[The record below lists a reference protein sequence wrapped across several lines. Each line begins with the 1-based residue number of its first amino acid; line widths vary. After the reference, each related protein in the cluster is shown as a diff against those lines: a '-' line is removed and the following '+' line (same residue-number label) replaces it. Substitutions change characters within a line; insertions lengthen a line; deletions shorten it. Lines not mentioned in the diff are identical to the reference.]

1 MQFDLSGKKAVVTG
15 AGAGIGLA
23 VVQALAAAGA
33 DVFGGART
41 VSPELRAATPYT
53 LEVDLVTPKGPQLLV
68 EKALA
73 EFGAIDILVNNV
85 GGGVTLAPSFLD
97 IEDEIWQQTFELN
110 VFTTIRATR
119 AALPSL
125 VERKGAV
132 INIGSMNGIMAD
144 PRLAHYSAA
153 KAAVSNIGKA
163 LSAEYSPLG
172 VRINTISPGPVRTR
186 LWTNPEIA
194 KRAGVTPEQFVASV
208 PKMAGLSTGEMI
220 EPEEIAALVVLL
232 ASGKVRSITGA
243 DYMIDAGM
251 APPARYNRPASTS

>member
-23 VVQALAAAGA
+23 VVRALTAAGA

-41 VSPELRAATPYT
+41 VSQELKECTPHT
-53 LEVDLVTPKGPQLLV
+53 LELDLLTPDAPQLLV
-68 EKALA
+68 ERALA
-73 EFGAIDILVNNV
+73 EFGGIDLLVNNV
-85 GGGVTLAPSFLD
+85 GGGVKLAKSFLD
-97 IEDEIWQQTFELN
+97 IEDETWQHTFELN
-110 VFTTIRATR
+110 VFTMIRATR

-125 VERKGAV
+125 VERNGAIV
-132 INIGSMNGIMAD
+132 NIGSMNSHLAD

-163 LSAEYSPLG
+163 LSAEFSPQG
-172 VRINTISPGPVRTR
+172 VRVNTISPGPVRTR

-194 KRAGVTPEQFVASV
+194 RKAGMTPDEFVAMV
-208 PKMAGLSTGEMI
+208 PKMAGLATGEMI
-220 EPEEIAALVVLL
+220 EPDEIAALVVLL

-243 DYMIDAGM
+243 DYTIDAGM
-251 APPARYNRPASTS
+251 APPSRYQRPN

>member
-1 MQFDLSGKKAVVTG
+1 MEFDLSGKKAVVTG

-23 VVQALAAAGA
+23 VVQALASAGA
-33 DVFGGART
+33 DVLGGART
-41 VSPELRAATPYT
+41 VTPELRAATPFTY
-53 LEVDLVTPKGPQLLV
+53 EVDLITEQGPQQLI
-68 EKALA
+68 KHALA
-73 EFGAIDILVNNV
+73 EFGGIDILVNNV
-85 GGGVTLAPSFLD
+85 GGGVKLAAGFLD
-97 IEDEIWQQTFELN
+97 IDDDVWQHTFDLN

-132 INIGSMNGIMAD
+132 INIGSMNASMAD

-163 LSAEYSPLG
+163 LSAEFSPQG
-172 VRINTISPGPVRTR
+172 VRINTISPGPVKTR

-194 KRAGVTPEQFVASV
+194 KRAGVTPEEFVAMV
-208 PKMAGLSTGEMI
+208 PKMAGLSTGQMI
-220 EPEEIAALVVLL
+220 EPEEIGALVLLL

-243 DYMIDAGM
+243 DYTIDAGM
-251 APPARYNRPASTS
+251 APPSRYQRPT

>member
-1 MQFDLSGKKAVVTG
+1 MQFDLTGKKAVVTG

-23 VVQALAAAGA
+23 IVQALAGAGA

-41 VSPELRAATPYT
+41 ITPELLAATPHAF
-53 LEVDLVTPKGPQLLV
+53 EVDLVTAKGPQLLV
-68 EKALA
+68 ERALD

-85 GGGVTLAPSFLD
+85 GGGVKLAASFLD
-97 IEDEIWQQTFELN
+97 IEDEVWQHTFDLN

-125 VERKGAV
+125 VERKGAI
-132 INIGSMNGIMAD
+132 INIGSMNSVLAD

-153 KAAVSNIGKA
+153 KAAVTNIGKA
-163 LSAEYSPLG
+163 LSAEFSPLG
-172 VRINTISPGPVRTR
+172 VRVNTISPGPVRTR
-186 LWTNPEIA
+186 LWTNPEMA
-194 KRAGVTPEQFVASV
+194 KRAGLTPEEFVATV
-208 PKMAGLSTGEMI
+208 PKMAGLSTGEII

-251 APPARYNRPASTS
+251 VPPSRYLRPE